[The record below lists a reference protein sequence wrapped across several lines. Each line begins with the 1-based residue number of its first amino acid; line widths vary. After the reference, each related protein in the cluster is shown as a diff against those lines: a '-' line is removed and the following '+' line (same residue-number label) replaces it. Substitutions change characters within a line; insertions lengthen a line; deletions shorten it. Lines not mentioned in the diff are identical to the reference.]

1 MKVHDVEDDANGD
14 TDDDNDYDGDGND
27 DDVDEGDGNG
37 DYDDDGDN
45 NVEVDHNLI
54 PIVLTSHH
62 SMRKY
67 QGFGIWSLEIKIS

>member
-67 QGFGIWSLEIKIS
+67 QGFEAWR